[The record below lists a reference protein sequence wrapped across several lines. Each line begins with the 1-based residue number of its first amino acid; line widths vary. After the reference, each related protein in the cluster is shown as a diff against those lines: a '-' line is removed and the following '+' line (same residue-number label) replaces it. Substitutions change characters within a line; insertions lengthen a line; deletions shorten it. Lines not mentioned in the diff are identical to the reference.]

1 LFEQAHPVHR
11 FMRATGA
18 TAPMSWLS
26 ARVMHRLDKGV
37 HRITAGRT
45 TFAGIVTGLPV
56 VMLTTTGARS
66 GQPRTWPLLGLRD
79 GDRIVVVASNYGQ
92 RNHPAWYHNLRANPI
107 ASVAVDGAATQ
118 MLAEEARGDERD
130 RLWRA
135 GLRVYPGWA
144 AYERRAA
151 PRRIPVSFSPHGS
164 DDLSTVGRKVGE
176 EQRGASTS
184 CAIVRRSAGGN
195 ASRSGVAVVDGVGGV
210 STTCGQGR
218 TAP

>member
-1 LFEQAHPVHR
+1 MSILFEQAHPVHR

-118 MLAEEARGDERD
+118 RCWPRRRGATSATGSGGLACASIRGGLPMSAARHP
-130 RLWRA
+130 A
-135 GLRVYPGWA
+135 GSRFRSHPTVVTTCRQSVGKSGKSN
-144 AYERRAA
+144 AA
-151 PRRIPVSFSPHGS
+151 PRPVVPSSA
-164 DDLSTVGRKVGE
+164 DLP
-176 EQRGASTS
+176 
-184 CAIVRRSAGGN
+184 
-195 ASRSGVAVVDGVGGV
+195 VA
-210 STTCGQGR
+210 THQGR
-218 TAP
+218 G